1 VSTATKSANVS
12 TNNPKLI
19 ACIEEAQ
26 ALCKPEV
33 IVHTFL
39 RKTASVLFCIE

>member
-19 ACIEEAQ
+19 ACIEEVQ
-26 ALCKPEV
+26 ALGKPEV
-33 IVHTFL
+33 ITLL
-39 RKTASVLFCIE
+39 RKAASVLFCSE